1 MTLCAVTN
9 DHMLITQNAATTDH
23 VLMQYYDDTA
33 GILRS
38 VILSAIVP
46 HRMSASPMP
55 QAFTQQDSAAGP
67 IVLPMTSPLEEPM
80 FSAFEDEV
88 EDS

>member
-1 MTLCAVTN
+1 MLLKGDKSILC
-9 DHMLITQNAATTDH
+9 LS
-23 VLMQYYDDTA
+23 MQYYDDTA

-38 VILSAIVP
+38 VILSAIAP

-55 QAFTQQDSAAGP
+55 LSRHDSTAGP
-67 IVLPMTSPLEEPM
+67 QVLPMASPLEEPL
-80 FSAFEDEV
+80 FSAFEDDV

>member
-1 MTLCAVTN
+1 
-9 DHMLITQNAATTDH
+9 
-23 VLMQYYDDTA
+23 MQYYDDTA

-38 VILSAIVP
+38 VILSAIAP

-55 QAFTQQDSAAGP
+55 QAFNRQDDAVGP
-67 IVLPMTSPLEEPM
+67 TVLPMTSPLEEPL